1 MLTIAILVF
10 AIGAI
15 GGLIL
20 ANSVLRGQLASW
32 TLSLLHAALG
42 ATGLVLTAI
51 VVLGGSTDV
60 SKIVPTALI
69 ILVVAALAGF
79 YLASVHARKASPP
92 RGAVIAHAGVAVVG
106 FLLLVGGAFHFI

>member
-60 SKIVPTALI
+60 PKIVPTALI